1 MKKIM
6 FAVLAGTMATSAFAQ
21 AGPTIDESVDFTG
34 TRAVECEI
42 SGFQDTILFGALGR
56 RGQTAQQADTGIDV
70 FCNQPS
76 TVSFESENGYLALQT
91 TNNVNDSVSESD
103 FTSGANPGFSAGLD
117 YVATIPAFNVTGN
130 TTDISAGSPLTFSPV
145 PALNLNNI
153 RINYDTI
160 AESQPLL
167 GGLYEDTL
175 SITLTPNGV

>member
-1 MKKIM
+1 
-6 FAVLAGTMATSAFAQ
+6 MATSAFA
-21 AGPTIDESVDFTG
+21 AGPVIDESVDFTG
-34 TRAVECEI
+34 QRAVECSI
-42 SGFQDTILFGALGR
+42 ANFQDTVLFGALGR
-56 RGQTAQQADTGIDV
+56 RGQAAQQSDTGIDV

-91 TNNVNDSVSESD
+91 VNNANDSISESD
-103 FTSGANPGFSAGLD
+103 FTSAANPGFSAGLD
-117 YVATIPAFNVTGN
+117 YTASIPAFGISGDTSDLDAGVAVTY
-130 TTDISAGSPLTFSPV
+130 SPV

-160 AESQPLL
+160 AENQPLL